1 MANTAP
7 GVIVNVT
14 AAGPNPTLPSST
26 GTWFVAGLA
35 AGPSGVAFPLSS
47 INDFTTYFGQIVN
60 GQVTGRYVIS
70 ANMSSLTAYDALS
83 EYFQDGG
90 NVAYFSRIQP
100 TSTGVAAT
108 SSAVANA
115 WILTANGKGTWAN
128 SSSSNASGV
137 IVTITG
143 YAFGSQ
149 TAYTASIAYN
159 GTLIASTNGLLT
171 DTDFINW
178 VQSLQVGSGGGF
190 ITAAAQ
196 VETSTLP
203 ASGSTITI
211 YLTGGTDVAIADT
224 DLPVALTAFTSLLGP
239 GQVSYPGG
247 TSATDWNNLTAHA
260 IAFNRVAY
268 LDAPNTSNAST
279 IETQVTTFQSASTDS
294 SYAAVFAPWVV
305 IPGVVN
311 TNASSLVSPV
321 FNRTVAPSA
330 YAAACAAL
338 NDANSDANNA
348 AAGMAFASSYI
359 TGVTQ
364 TYVQSDLANL
374 NAGGVC
380 VIRQVPTGQFVLWG
394 IRSAAFNPSWT
405 YLSNVRMRMQIVF
418 QAGNLAQSFVFQEID
433 PQGKLFGRLN
443 GALAGLLL
451 SYYQRGSLYGKTA
464 NLAFSVNTGPS
475 VNTLNTIAAGQI
487 IADLSVKLS
496 PSAELVTINIT
507 KYNLTTA
514 IPQA

>member
-1 MANTAP
+1 MPTAP
-7 GVIVNVT
+7 GAYVNVT
-14 AAGPNPTLPSST
+14 AAGPNPTLPAST
-26 GTWFVAGLA
+26 GNWFVVGLA
-35 AGPSGVAFPLSS
+35 AGPANTAFPIQS

-60 GQVTGRYVIS
+60 GQVTGRYVVS
-70 ANMSSLTAYDALS
+70 GAMSSLTLYDALD
-83 EYFQDGG
+83 EYFYDGG
-90 NVAYFSRIQP
+90 NTAYVSRIQP
-100 TSTGVAAT
+100 TSSGVAAA
-108 SSAVANA
+108 SSNSVNA

-128 SSSSNASGV
+128 SSNASAAGI

-143 YAFGSQ
+143 YSFGSQ
-149 TAYTASIAYN
+149 TAYAATIAYN
-159 GTLIASTNGLLT
+159 GIAIASTNGLLT

-196 VETSTLP
+196 VESSTLP
-203 ASGSTITI
+203 ASGSSITI
-211 YLTGGTDVAIADT
+211 YLTGGTDVAIADA
-224 DLPVALTAFTSLLGP
+224 DAAVALTAFTSLLGP

-268 LDAPNTSNAST
+268 LDAPNTATAAT
-279 IETQVTTFQSASTDS
+279 IETQVATFQAAAADS

-311 TNASSLVSPV
+311 TNATSLTSPV

-330 YAAACAAL
+330 YAAACAAA
-338 NDANSDANNA
+338 NDATSDANSP
-348 AAGMAFASSYI
+348 AAGLGFASTYI

-374 NAGGVC
+374 NADGVC
-380 VIRQVPTGQFVLWG
+380 VIKQLPTGQYVLWG
-394 IRSAAFNPSWT
+394 FRSAAFNPAWT

-418 QAGNLAQSFVFQEID
+418 EAGNLAESFVFGEID
-433 PQGKLFGRLN
+433 PKGKFFAKFN
-443 GALAGLLL
+443 GALGGLMLG
-451 SYYQRGSLYGKTA
+451 YYQNGSLYGTTPGQ
-464 NLAFSVNTGPS
+464 AFSVNTGPS
-475 VNTLNTIAAGQI
+475 VNTPVTIAAGQVNAN
-487 IADLSVKLS
+487 IAVKLS
-496 PSAELVTINIT
+496 PFAEVVNINIT

-514 IPQA
+514 IPA

>member
-14 AAGPNPTLPSST
+14 SAGPNTTLPSST
-26 GTWFVAGLA
+26 GTWFVVGLA
-35 AGPSGVAFPLSS
+35 AGPADTAFPLRS
-47 INDFTTYFGQIVN
+47 IQDFTTYFGQIIN
-60 GQVTGRYVIS
+60 GQVTGRYVVS
-70 ANMSSLTAYDALS
+70 ANMSSLTIYDALD
-83 EYFQDGG
+83 EYFHDGG
-90 NVAYFSRIQP
+90 NIAYFSRIQP
-100 TSTGVAAT
+100 TSSGAAAA
-108 SSAVANA
+108 SSNSVNA

-128 SSSSNASGV
+128 SSNSSAAGV

-143 YAFGSQ
+143 YTVGSQ
-149 TAYTASIAYN
+149 TAYTANIAYN
-159 GTLIASTNGLLT
+159 GTILASTNGLLT
-171 DTDFINW
+171 DTDFVNW
-178 VQSLQVGSGGGF
+178 VNSLQVGNGGGF

-196 VETSTLP
+196 VEASTLP

-211 YLTGGTDVAIADT
+211 YLTGGTDSAIADT
-224 DLPVALTAFTSLLGP
+224 DVPVALTAFTSLLGP

-247 TSATDWNNLTAHA
+247 TSAADWDNLTAHA

-268 LDAPNTSNAST
+268 LDSPNTSSAST
-279 IETQVTTFQSASTDS
+279 IETQVTTFQGAVTDS

-305 IPGVVN
+305 IPGVSN
-311 TNASSLVSPV
+311 TNPSALTSPV

-330 YAAACAAL
+330 YAAACAAA
-338 NDANSDANNA
+338 NDANSDANSS
-348 AAGMAFASSYI
+348 AAGLQFASTYI

-364 TYVQSDLANL
+364 TYVQADLANL

-394 IRSAAFNPSWT
+394 FRSAAFNPAWT

-418 QAGNLAQSFVFQEID
+418 QAGNVADNFVFQEID

-443 GALAGLLL
+443 GALSGLLL
-451 SYYQRGSLYGKTA
+451 GYYQRGSLYGPTP
-464 NLAFSVNTGPS
+464 NQAFAVNTGPA
-475 VNTLNTIAAGQI
+475 VNTANTIAAGQI
-487 IADLSVKLS
+487 NANIAVKLS
-496 PSAELVTINIT
+496 PFAEVVTLNIT

-514 IPQA
+514 IPA